1 MARPSRPLLIALLLS
16 LAMLAAAGLYWRAQR
31 GKLPEGLVQAN
42 GRIEGDHVLVSGKF
56 AGKLARVLVRE
67 GDSVSA
73 GQVLAELDDSQI
85 RAKVAQAEASVA
97 ALQAQ
102 LKVAEQQVPLAV
114 ASARAARERA
124 AAASAQAAR
133 DAERFDA
140 LLERGSVDR
149 RRSEQMRLAATAAAT
164 QLTQAEQ
171 QVREAELGPDRVA
184 ALRAQLGQAEAALA
198 EARAVRGLTLRAQP
212 GVVVSKLKQA
222 GETVAAGAPVF
233 DLVDL
238 DRLYLKAYI
247 PENLIGKVRLG
258 QPGAPVC
265 GRLPRHRLCRPGGH
279 HHRTEFTPKRVQTAD
294 ERVKLVY
301 AVRLNLSDNR
311 ERKLSPGLPADAV
324 IQLGQRRRLAKSR
337 AGEPGNERTASV
349 DCRARR
355 LVKRYGAT
363 LAVNA
368 LDLSRLARSEL
379 FGLIGPDG
387 AST

>member
-31 GKLPEGLVQAN
+31 SKLPEGLVQAN

-171 QVREAELGPDRVA
+171 QVREAKLGPDRVA
-184 ALRAQLGQAEAALA
+184 ALRAQLGQAEAGLA
-198 EARAVRGLTLRAQP
+198 EARAVHNDLTLRAPSP

-258 QPGAPVC
+258 QPA
-265 GRLPRHRLCRPGGH
+265 RLYVDAFPDAAFAAQVATIASRA
-279 HHRTEFTPKRVQTAD
+279 EFTPKEVQTAD

-324 IQLGQRRRLAKSR
+324 IRWDSA
-337 AGEPGNERTASV
+337 V
-349 DCRARR
+349 DWQKPRW
-355 LVKRYGAT
+355 
-363 LAVNA
+363 
-368 LDLSRLARSEL
+368 
-379 FGLIGPDG
+379 
-387 AST
+387 